1 MNQHNDPYYLIK
13 DQYRDASNL
22 NARIEIHRRFSANPN
37 GWTRWLFDIIG
48 AAAGLDV
55 LELGC
60 GPAGLWAQNLGR
72 VPAGWRITLTDF
84 SPGMVAEAQRILG
97 DAAGR
102 FRFEVVD
109 AQEIPFG
116 DGSFDTVIANHML
129 YHVPDL
135 DRALT
140 EIHRVLRPGGRLYA
154 STIGREHM
162 HELDAWGRQFG
173 LALLD
178 GIGLN
183 EMVAGRFGLETGE
196 AKLAPWFQP
205 ITLHWYE
212 DSLRVTE
219 VGPLMA
225 YILSSIPASEAAL
238 AADKL
243 AAYARFVENEL
254 AEKGSLHIT
263 KASGLFEA
271 IRKEL
276 AMSRRLTVAR

>member
-1 MNQHNDPYYLIK
+1 MNQHNDPNYLIK

-22 NARIEIHRRFSANPN
+22 NARIEIHRRFSTNPY
-37 GWTRWLFDIIG
+37 GWTRWLFDFIG
-48 AAAGLDV
+48 AAAGPEV

-60 GPAGLWAQNLGR
+60 GPAGLWAQNLSR
-72 VPAGWRITLTDF
+72 VPADWRITLTDF
-84 SPGMVAEAQRILG
+84 SPGMLAEAQHTLVG
-97 DAAGR
+97 AAGR

-109 AQEIPFG
+109 AQSIPF
-116 DGSFDTVIANHML
+116 DDDSLDTVIANHML
-129 YHVPDL
+129 YHVHDL
-135 DRALT
+135 NKALA

-173 LALLD
+173 LAALD
-178 GIGLN
+178 AIGLN
-183 EMVAGRFGLETGE
+183 EMVAGHFGLETGE
-196 AKLAPWFQP
+196 AKLALWFRP
-205 ITLHWYE
+205 ITLHRYE

-219 VGPLMA
+219 TGPLMA

-254 AEKGSLHIT
+254 AEKGSLHIS
-263 KASGLFEA
+263 KSSGLFEA
-271 IRKEL
+271 APKAIRKEN
-276 AMSRRLTVAR
+276 A

>member
-1 MNQHNDPYYLIK
+1 MNRHNDPDYLIT
-13 DQYRDASNL
+13 DQYRDAANL
-22 NARIEIHRRFSANPN
+22 DARIQIHRRFSANAY
-37 GWTRWLFDIIG
+37 GWTRWLFDIIS
-48 AAAGLDV
+48 AAAGPDV

-60 GPAGLWAQNLGR
+60 GPAGLWAQNLSR
-72 VPAGWRITLTDF
+72 VPADWRITLTDF
-84 SPGMVAEAQRILG
+84 SPGMVTEAQRTLG

-109 AQEIPFG
+109 AQEIPFD
-116 DGSFDTVIANHML
+116 DGTFNTVIANHML

-135 DRALT
+135 DKALA
-140 EIHRVLRPGGRLYA
+140 EIHRVLRPGGRLFA

-173 LALLD
+173 LTALD

-196 AKLAPWFQP
+196 AKLARWFQP
-205 ITLHWYE
+205 ITLHRYD

-219 VGPLMA
+219 AVPLMA

-243 AAYARFVENEL
+243 AVYARFVENEL

-271 IRKEL
+271 APVEVPLAIRKE
-276 AMSRRLTVAR
+276 SG

>member
-1 MNQHNDPYYLIK
+1 MNQHNDPKYLITE
-13 DQYRDASNL
+13 QYRDASNL
-22 NARIEIHRRFSANPN
+22 NARIQIHRRFSTNDY
-37 GWTRWLFDIIG
+37 GWPRWLFDIIS
-48 AAAGLDV
+48 AAAGPDV

-84 SPGMVAEAQRILG
+84 SPGMVAEAQRTLS

-109 AQEIPFG
+109 AQEIPF
-116 DGSFDTVIANHML
+116 DDASFDTVIANHML
-129 YHVPDL
+129 YHVPDQSK
-135 DRALT
+135 ALT
-140 EIHRVLRPGGRLYA
+140 EIHRVLRPGGRLFA

-173 LALLD
+173 LAALD

-196 AKLAPWFQP
+196 AKLASWFQP
-205 ITLHWYE
+205 IMLHRYE

-219 VGPLMA
+219 AGPLMA

-238 AADKL
+238 AADRL

-254 AEKGSLHIT
+254 AEKGSLYIS

-271 IRKEL
+271 APVEVPLAIRKEN
-276 AMSRRLTVAR
+276 V

>member
-1 MNQHNDPYYLIK
+1 MNQHNDPNYLIK

-22 NARIEIHRRFSANPN
+22 NARIEIHRRFSTNPY
-37 GWTRWLFDIIG
+37 GWTLWLFDIIG
-48 AAAGLDV
+48 AGAGPDV

-60 GPAGLWAQNLGR
+60 GPAGLWTQILSR
-72 VPAGWRITLTDF
+72 VPADWRITLTDF
-84 SPGMVAEAQRILG
+84 SPGMVTDAQRTLG
-97 DAAGR
+97 GAAGR

-109 AQEIPFG
+109 AQSIPFE
-116 DGSFDTVIANHML
+116 DASFDTVIANHML

-135 DRALT
+135 DKALA
-140 EIHRVLRPGGRLYA
+140 EIERVLRPGGRLYA

-162 HELDAWGRQFG
+162 RELDAWAWEFG
-173 LALLD
+173 LAPLD

-205 ITLHWYE
+205 IMLHTYK
-212 DSLRVTE
+212 DALRVTE
-219 VGPLMA
+219 TGPLMA

-238 AADKL
+238 ATDKL

-271 IRKEL
+271 TPKAIRKE
-276 AMSRRLTVAR
+276 SE

>member
-1 MNQHNDPYYLIK
+1 MNQHNDPNYLIK

-22 NARIEIHRRFSANPN
+22 NARIEIHRRFSTNPY

-48 AAAGLDV
+48 AAAGPDV

-60 GPAGLWAQNLGR
+60 GPAGLWAQNLSR
-72 VPAGWRITLTDF
+72 VPADWRITLTDF
-84 SPGMVAEAQRILG
+84 SPGMVTEAQRTLG

-109 AQEIPFG
+109 AQSIPF
-116 DGSFDTVIANHML
+116 DDDSFDTVIANHML

-135 DRALT
+135 NKALA

-162 HELDAWGRQFG
+162 RELDAWAREFE
-173 LALLD
+173 LAPLD

-205 ITLHWYE
+205 ITLHKYE
-212 DSLRVTE
+212 DALRVTE
-219 VGPLMA
+219 AGPLMA

-271 IRKEL
+271 APKAIRKE
-276 AMSRRLTVAR
+276 SE

>member
-1 MNQHNDPYYLIK
+1 MNQHNDPNYLIT

-22 NARIEIHRRFSANPN
+22 NARIEIHRRYSTNPY

-48 AAAGLDV
+48 AGAGPDV

-60 GPAGLWAQNLGR
+60 GSAGLWTQNLNR
-72 VPAGWRITLTDF
+72 VPADWRITLTDF
-84 SPGMVAEAQRILG
+84 SPGMLDEAQRTLG
-97 DAAGR
+97 GATGR

-109 AQEIPFG
+109 AQSIPF
-116 DGSFDTVIANHML
+116 DNDSFDTVIANHML

-135 DRALT
+135 DRALA

-162 HELDAWGRQFG
+162 RELDAWARQFG
-173 LALLD
+173 LAALD
-178 GIGLN
+178 GLGLN
-183 EMVAGRFGLETGE
+183 EMVAARFGLETGE

-205 ITLHWYE
+205 ITLHRYE

-219 VGPLMA
+219 AGPLMV
-225 YILSSIPASEAAL
+225 YIMSSIPASEAAL

-271 IRKEL
+271 APKAIRKE
-276 AMSRRLTVAR
+276 SE

>member
-1 MNQHNDPYYLIK
+1 MNQHNDPTYLIT

-22 NARIEIHRRFSANPN
+22 NARIEIHRRFSTNPY

-48 AAAGLDV
+48 AAAGPEV

-60 GPAGLWAQNLGR
+60 GPAGLWAENLSR
-72 VPAGWRITLTDF
+72 VPADWRIILTDF
-84 SPGMVAEAQRILG
+84 SPGMVTEAQRTIG
-97 DAAGR
+97 GASGR
-102 FRFEVVD
+102 FRFEEVD
-109 AQEIPFG
+109 AQGIPF
-116 DGSFDTVIANHML
+116 DDDSFHTVIANHML

-135 DRALT
+135 DKALA

-162 HELDAWGRQFG
+162 RELDAWAREFE
-173 LALLD
+173 LAPVE

-196 AKLAPWFQP
+196 TKLAPWFQP
-205 ITLHWYE
+205 VTLHKYE
-212 DSLRVTE
+212 DALRVTE
-219 VGPLMA
+219 TGPLMA
-225 YILSSIPASEAAL
+225 YILSSIPAPEAAL

-271 IRKEL
+271 APKAIRKE
-276 AMSRRLTVAR
+276 SE

>member
-1 MNQHNDPYYLIK
+1 MNQHNDPNYLIAE
-13 DQYRDASNL
+13 QYRDASNL
-22 NARIEIHRRFSANPN
+22 NARIEIHRRFSTNPY

-48 AAAGLDV
+48 VAPGPDV

-60 GPAGLWAQNLGR
+60 GPAGLWVQNLGR
-72 VPAGWRITLTDF
+72 MSADWRITLTDF
-84 SPGMVAEAQRILG
+84 SPGMVAEAQRTFS

-109 AQEIPFG
+109 VQEIPFS
-116 DGSFDTVIANHML
+116 DGSFDTLIANHML

-135 DRALT
+135 DKALA
-140 EIHRVLRPGGRLYA
+140 EIHRVLRPGGRFYA

-162 HELDAWGRQFG
+162 RELDAWGRQFG

-196 AKLAPWFQP
+196 AKLVPWFRP
-205 ITLHWYE
+205 ITLHRYE

-219 VGPLMA
+219 AGPLMA

-238 AADKL
+238 AADRL

-271 IRKEL
+271 APVEVPLAIRKEN
-276 AMSRRLTVAR
+276 V

>member
-1 MNQHNDPYYLIK
+1 MNRQNDPHYLIAE
-13 DQYRDASNL
+13 QYRDASNL
-22 NARIEIHRRFSANPN
+22 NARIQIHRRFSTNTY

-48 AAAGLDV
+48 AAAGPDV

-60 GPAGLWAQNLGR
+60 GQGNLWAQNLGR
-72 VPAGWRITLTDF
+72 VPADWRITLTDF
-84 SPGMVAEAQRILG
+84 SPGMVAEAQRTLG
-97 DAAGR
+97 AAARR

-109 AQEIPFG
+109 AQEIAFG
-116 DGSFDTVIANHML
+116 DSSFDTVIANHML

-135 DRALT
+135 GKALT
-140 EIHRVLRPGGRLYA
+140 EIHRVLRPSGRLYA

-173 LALLD
+173 LAALD

-183 EMVAGRFGLETGE
+183 EMVAGRFGLETGQ

-205 ITLHWYE
+205 IALHRYE
-212 DSLRVTE
+212 DSLSVTE
-219 VGPLMA
+219 TGPLMA
-225 YILSSIPASEAAL
+225 YVLSSIPASEAAL

-243 AAYARFVENEL
+243 AAYGRFVENEL
-254 AEKGSLHIT
+254 AEKGTLHIT

-271 IRKEL
+271 APVEVPLAIRKEN
-276 AMSRRLTVAR
+276 V

>member
-1 MNQHNDPYYLIK
+1 MNPQNDPSYLIK

-22 NARIEIHRRFSANPN
+22 NARIEIHRRFSTNPY

-48 AAAGLDV
+48 AAAGPEV

-72 VPAGWRITLTDF
+72 VPAGWRITLSDF
-84 SPGMVAEAQRILG
+84 SPGMVAEAQRTIG

-102 FRFEVVD
+102 FRFEVVN
-109 AQEIPFG
+109 AREIPFG
-116 DGSFDTVIANHML
+116 EGSFDTVIANHML

-135 DRALT
+135 NKALA

-173 LALLD
+173 LAALD
-178 GIGLN
+178 AIGLN
-183 EMVAGRFGLETGE
+183 EMVAGHFGLETGE
-196 AKLAPWFQP
+196 AKLAPWFRP
-205 ITLHWYE
+205 ITLHRYE

-219 VGPLMA
+219 TGPLMA

-254 AEKGSLHIT
+254 AEKGSLHIS
-263 KASGLFEA
+263 KSSGLFEA
-271 IRKEL
+271 APKTIRKENG
-276 AMSRRLTVAR
+276 

>member
-1 MNQHNDPYYLIK
+1 MNQHNDPNYLIAE
-13 DQYRDASNL
+13 QYRDASNL
-22 NARIEIHRRFSANPN
+22 NARIEIHRRFSANPY

-48 AAAGLDV
+48 AAPGPDV

-60 GPAGLWAQNLGR
+60 GPAGLWAQNLAR
-72 VPAGWRITLTDF
+72 VPADWRITLTDF
-84 SPGMVAEAQRILG
+84 SPGMVAEAQHTLG

-135 DRALT
+135 DKALA

-173 LALLD
+173 LAALD

-196 AKLAPWFQP
+196 AKLASWFQP
-205 ITLHWYE
+205 IMLHRYE

-219 VGPLMA
+219 AGPLMA

-238 AADKL
+238 AADRL

-254 AEKGSLHIT
+254 AEKGSLYIS

-271 IRKEL
+271 APVEVPLAIRKEN
-276 AMSRRLTVAR
+276 V